1 MGVASAPVV
10 IAENVSITFG
20 TRRVLDELTIGV
32 SEGARLGVVG
42 RNGGGKSTLLR
53 VFSGDLAPDS
63 GRVTR
68 AGGSG
73 HLTIRSLTQQDIF
86 EPAATARDVVLG
98 TRDEHEWAGDA
109 GTRDILAGLLGGID
123 APVFTQG
130 FSTLVSSMSGGERR
144 RCALAGVLVDNPD
157 FLILDE
163 PTNHLDIEAVNWLAT
178 HLAARARTLI
188 VVTHDRWFLD
198 AVCTETWEVVDGT
211 VHRYA
216 GGYAAYVLAKA
227 ERERL
232 ASASAD
238 RRNNL
243 LRKELAWL
251 RRGPPA
257 RTSKPR
263 FRIDAANALIADE
276 PPARDRLELQRF
288 ATSRLGRQVY
298 DLESVTLNAGGRADD
313 VPEGPRVLTDA
324 TWRVGPGD
332 RIGLL
337 GPNGAGKTTLMT
349 LLSAGVAAKDETVAH
364 SLGVTTGHVR
374 VGKTVAPALLSQGQ
388 DNLDPSM
395 TVLESVR
402 DVREITDVGKDGSL
416 TASQLLESFGFTGER
431 LVARVRDLSGG
442 ERRRL
447 RLLTLLI
454 DAPNVLML
462 DEPTNDLD
470 IEMLTVL
477 EDFLDSWPGTLIVV
491 SHDRFFLERVTD
503 DLFALLGDAH
513 LRHLPGG
520 VDEYL
525 RRRSTIASRA
535 STTSAAMD
543 PRPPA
548 SDAGSSEARAAL
560 RGGEAYAA
568 RKDLARLERRIEK
581 LRGEEDELHGQL
593 AEVSTDFERVGVL
606 DAQLRDVR
614 LARELVE
621 EEWLTLAEVLS

>member
-1 MGVASAPVV
+1 M
-10 IAENVSITFG
+10 IAEKVSITFG
-20 TRRVLDELTIGV
+20 TRHVLEELTIGV
-32 SEGARLGVVG
+32 SGGARLGVVG

-73 HLTIRSLTQQDIF
+73 HLSIRSLTQQDLF
-86 EPAATARDVVLG
+86 EPNLTAREVVLG

-109 GTRDILAGLLGGID
+109 GTRDVLEGLLGGID
-123 APVFTQG
+123 APVFTDG

-144 RCALAGVLVDNPD
+144 RCALAGVLIDNPD
-157 FLILDE
+157 LLILDE

-178 HLAARARTLI
+178 HLAERAGTLI

-227 ERERL
+227 ERQRL

-238 RRNNL
+238 RRDNL

-298 DLESVTLNAGGRADD
+298 DLESVTLNAGGRGDD
-313 VPEGPRVLTDA
+313 VPDGPRVLTST
-324 TWRVGPGD
+324 TWRIGPGD
-332 RIGLL
+332 RVGLL

-349 LLSAGVAAKDETVAH
+349 LLSAGVAARDERVAH
-364 SLGVTTGHVR
+364 ALGVTAGHVG
-374 VGKTVAPALLSQGQ
+374 VGKTVAPALLAQGQ
-388 DNLDPSM
+388 DDLDPSM

-402 DVREITDVGKDGSL
+402 EVREITNIGKDRSL
-416 TASQLLESFGFTGER
+416 TASQLLESFGFSGER
-431 LVARVRDLSGG
+431 LVSRVGALSGG

-503 DLFALLGDAH
+503 DLFALLGDGH

-525 RRRSTIASRA
+525 RRRSAIAARESSR
-535 STTSAAMD
+535 SAAMAA
-543 PRPPA
+543 PEPT
-548 SDAGSSEARAAL
+548 SEAGSSSVRAVL
-560 RGGEAYAA
+560 SGGEAYAA
-568 RKDLARLERRIEK
+568 RKDLARVERRIEK
-581 LRGEEDELHGQL
+581 LRAEEDELHRQL
-593 AEVSTDFERVGVL
+593 AEVSTDFEQVGVL
-606 DAQLRDVR
+606 DAQLREVR
-614 LARELVE
+614 VARELVE
-621 EEWLTLAEVLS
+621 DEWLTLAEVLG